1 MPGVSSE
8 CAPTIQHLPDAV
20 KTWDSGLECPP
31 GEIWFAL
38 TQADSFGVTLFKY
51 SDKADPKKAG
61 RVIMM
66 IGAAV
71 KNVDS
76 RKKCPMLYMYRPGL
90 LTIRVEIMIRGVI
103 TEIYDK
109 SYS

>member
-1 MPGVSSE
+1 MSPPE

-51 SDKADPKKAG
+51 SDKADHKKAG

-71 KNVDS
+71 KNVDF
-76 RKKCPMLYMYRPGL
+76 RKKCPMLCGL
-90 LTIRVEIMIRGVI
+90 
-103 TEIYDK
+103 YDAYQRTSK
-109 SYS
+109 SFVFMVNCS